1 MPVVY
6 LGPALRP
13 FAGGASSVQ
22 AEGTTVREI
31 LNDLQRRAPAFEGH
45 LLEGAEL
52 RQDIFVAINGEET
65 FGLDVPVPADAELHI
80 LSAIAGG

>member
-1 MPVVY
+1 MPIVY

-22 AEGTTVREI
+22 AEGATVRQV
-31 LNDLQRRAPAFEGH
+31 LYDLIQRQPAFEGH
-45 LLEGAEL
+45 LLEDSEL

-65 FGLDVPVPADAELHI
+65 FGLDTPVPEGAEVHI

>member
-13 FAGGASSVQ
+13 FASGAASVQ
-22 AEGTTVREI
+22 ADGATVREI
-31 LNDLQRRAPAFEGH
+31 LEDLQRRQPGFEGH
-45 LLEGAEL
+45 LFEGSEL
-52 RQDIFVAINGEET
+52 RQDIFVAVNGEET
-65 FGLDVPVPADAELHI
+65 FGLDLRVPEDAEVHI